1 MIVYTVIRLEKCDTN
16 QNDSS
21 QNYKEETPMEN
32 ISEKGRML
40 LADLKS
46 FLNGLPIGTIVPG
59 LLKSKN
65 YRFAG
70 LEPYPSRGRFARL
83 AGKMVAVLESDEL
96 KRKRIILFLKP
107 LLMLVNGPTENL
119 DYGRR
124 PLYDYALNGGRDEYP
139 NIYQYETH
147 YKALAKYVKIRILN

>member
-1 MIVYTVIRLEKCDTN
+1 MECISKKERMILT
-16 QNDSS
+16 
-21 QNYKEETPMEN
+21 
-32 ISEKGRML
+32 
-40 LADLKS
+40 DLKS
-46 FLNGLPIGTIVPG
+46 FLNSLPIGTIIPG
-59 LLKSKN
+59 FQKSKN

-96 KRKRIILFLKP
+96 KRKRIILFLNL

-124 PLYDYALNGGRDEYP
+124 PLCDYAVNEEKRDEYP
-139 NIYQYETH
+139 NIYQYETQYETH
-147 YKALAKYVKIRILN
+147 YKALAKYVKIRMLN

>member
-1 MIVYTVIRLEKCDTN
+1 MTVYTIFRLENCDTN
-16 QNDSS
+16 QKDSN
-21 QNYKEETPMEN
+21 QNYKEETPMEC
-32 ISEKGRML
+32 ISKKERMIL
-40 LADLKS
+40 TDLKS
-46 FLNGLPIGTIVPG
+46 FLNSLPIGTIVPG
-59 LLKSKN
+59 LQKSKN

-96 KRKRIILFLKP
+96 KRKRIILFLNP
-107 LLMLVNGPTENL
+107 LLMLVNGPTDNL

-124 PLYDYALNGGRDEYP
+124 PLCDYAVNGGRDEYP

-147 YKALAKYVKIRILN
+147 YKALAKYVKIRMLN